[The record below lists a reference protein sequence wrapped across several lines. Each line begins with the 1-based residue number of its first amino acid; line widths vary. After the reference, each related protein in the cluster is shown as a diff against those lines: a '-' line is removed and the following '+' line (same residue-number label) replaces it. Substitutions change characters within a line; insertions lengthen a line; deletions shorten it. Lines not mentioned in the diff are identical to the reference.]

1 MGVPTDAKV
10 DLQTAA
16 DELGVHY
23 QTAYRWV
30 RNGRLG
36 AELIGGRYL
45 VSPTDI
51 ARLDRVRHTP
61 AAPPPPRRSRLEHA
75 AGRMYDVLV
84 AGDEPAAT
92 KIIRRL
98 AQEGAPV
105 VELIRVVLVPP
116 LERIGRAWHD
126 GELSIWVEHRGS
138 SIVERL
144 LGDLAPNP
152 RGRRRGVV
160 IVAALSGDHHS
171 LPTTMATVALRADN
185 WHVHH
190 LGADLPPDEIT
201 GFCATHHVD
210 VAVITVTNPETRAT
224 ADATATRLRAAGT
237 PAIVGGLG
245 DDLTELIDLAR
256 RAAVRQP
263 ADTKP
268 TRNKYD

>member
-1 MGVPTDAKV
+1 MGAPANAKV
-10 DLQTAA
+10 DLQKAA
-16 DELGVHY
+16 DKLGVHY

-30 RNGRLG
+30 RTGRLE
-36 AELIGGRYL
+36 AELVGGRYL

-51 ARLDRVRHTP
+51 AELDRVRHTP
-61 AAPPPPRRSRLEHA
+61 AAPTTPSRTRLEHA
-75 AGRMYDVLV
+75 TDRLYDALV

-105 VELIRVVLVPP
+105 IELIRVVLVPP
-116 LERIGRAWHD
+116 LQKIGQAWHD
-126 GELSIWVEHRGS
+126 GKLSVWVEHRAS
-138 SIVERL
+138 AIVERL

-160 IVAALSGDHHS
+160 VVAALTGDRHS
-171 LPTTMATVALRADN
+171 LPTTMAAVALRADN

-201 GFCATHHVD
+201 AFCEVYDVD
-210 VAVITVTNPETRAT
+210 IAVITVTNPKTRTT
-224 ADATATRLRAAGT
+224 ADATATRLRTAGT

-245 DDLTELIDLAR
+245 NDLSELIDLAR
-256 RAAVRQP
+256 RNAVRQP
-263 ADTKP
+263 VRTS
-268 TRNKYD
+268 RNKYD